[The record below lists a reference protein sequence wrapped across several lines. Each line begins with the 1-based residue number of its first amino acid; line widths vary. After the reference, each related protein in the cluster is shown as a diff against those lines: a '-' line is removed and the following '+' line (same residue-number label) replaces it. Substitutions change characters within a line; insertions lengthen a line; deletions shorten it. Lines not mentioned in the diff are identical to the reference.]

1 MHTVFWTKGSIK
13 TMRCV
18 PAVLIRQVCLLGCVS
33 ILVGAGP
40 ATCAEPN
47 DLETVRQHFKKG
59 QYAKCID
66 MASAA
71 ISDQEDSDEWPCVLL
86 KALMATGQYKE
97 AGAAAMDQLRNY
109 RRSLAVPFAAYHAFQ
124 GNGQADLARMML
136 QQIYRS
142 ASIRDLAYMPAQDQV
157 AVGRSLL
164 LLGGEPKLIL
174 DEFFTRAQRKD
185 PNCVDAYL
193 AAGDLA
199 LAKQD
204 YELAAIQFRK
214 ALERFGDE
222 PAAHYGLAKAF
233 YYSDRKAMLLSLDAA
248 LLINSHHADSLLLLA
263 EHQIDAEDYP
273 GAKTLLKRLLDV
285 NPWHPEAWAL
295 RCVISHLTNDVYKIA
310 PDRSRGLKFWRDNP
324 AVDHLIGRKLSQKY
338 WFAEGARYQEKALEF
353 DSDYAPAR
361 GQLAE
366 DLLRLGDEKGWRLAN
381 SVYQADQYNVQA
393 YNMVT
398 LRDHMAEFA
407 TLTRD
412 NLTVRMDPLEA
423 KIYGDRVL
431 ALLALAQTHLS
442 QKYGMTL
449 DKPIT
454 LELFKN
460 QQDFAVRTFGMPG
473 GDGYLGV
480 CFGDVITANSP
491 KLELRSNWEATL
503 WHEFCH
509 VVTLNLTNNRM
520 PRWLSE
526 GLSVYEERQHNAT
539 WGQHMTPQYR
549 AMILGGDLT
558 PIAHLS
564 GAFMS
569 PPTSMHMQFA
579 YYESSLVVEYLVKEY
594 GMDAIKAILKD
605 LGEGEE
611 VYAVI
616 EKHTASLDVLE
627 QGFEAF
633 ARQQAEALAKDVDW
647 EQPDHAALGPV
658 SAEVVAE
665 WLEHH
670 PNSFWALTLQAT
682 QLMAE
687 QQWPPAKVPLK
698 RLIELYPA
706 YTGEGHAYAMLAQ
719 VHRELGEP
727 DAERAVLTQWTLHSA
742 DATEAYYRLMQID
755 MEAARWDQVLEQGD
769 RYLAVYP
776 MMGEVHRLMA
786 RAAQALERPE
796 RAVASYK
803 NVLALD
809 PADPAHVHY
818 QLALLLSDTDAAQA
832 KRHVLEALADAPRF
846 RDAHQLLLALSREG
860 TP

>member
-1 MHTVFWTKGSIK
+1 
-13 TMRCV
+13 MRRI
-18 PAVLIRQVCLLGCVS
+18 PALSVCQACLLGVFFT
-33 ILVGAGP
+33 LVGTIP
-40 ATCAEPN
+40 SFSAESS
-47 DLETVRQHFKKG
+47 DIEAVRQLYRQG
-59 QYAKCID
+59 DYSKCID
-66 MASAA
+66 IANAA
-71 ISDQEDSDEWPCVLL
+71 IADNEASGEWARVLL
-86 KALMATGQYKE
+86 NALMATGQYEE
-97 AGAAAMDQLRNY
+97 AGAAAMTQLRNY
-109 RRSLAVPFAAYHAFQ
+109 RRSLSVPLAAYHAFQ
-124 GNGQADLARMML
+124 SNGQTDLAQMML

-142 ASIRDLAYMPAQDQV
+142 ASIRELGYMPPQDQV
-157 AVGRSLL
+157 SVGRTLL

-204 YELAAIQFRK
+204 YELAAVQFRR

-222 PAAHYGLAKAF
+222 PAAHFGLAKAF
-233 YYSDRKAMLLSLDAA
+233 YHSDRKTMLLSLDAA
-248 LLINSHHADSLLLLA
+248 LLINSRHAGSLLLLA

-273 GAKTLLKRLLDV
+273 GAESLLKRLLEV

-295 RCVISHLTNDVYKIA
+295 RCVIAHLTNDVFKIA
-310 PDRSRGLKFWRDNP
+310 PNRSKGLKFWKDNP

-338 WFAEGARYQEKALEF
+338 WFAMGAQYQEKALKF
-353 DSDYAPAR
+353 DRDYAPAR
-361 GQLAE
+361 AQLAE
-366 DLLRLGDEKGWRLAN
+366 DLLRLGDQRGWSLAD

-398 LRDHMAEFA
+398 LRDHMAKFE
-407 TLTRD
+407 TLTQG

-431 ALLALAQTHLS
+431 ALLERAQTHLS
-442 QKYGMTL
+442 AKYGLTL

-509 VVTLNLTNNRM
+509 VVTLNLTNNKM

-526 GLSVYEERQHNAT
+526 GLSVYEERQQDAT

-549 AMILGGDLT
+549 TMILGGDLT
-558 PIAHLS
+558 PISHLS

-579 YYESSLVVEYLVKEY
+579 YYQSSLAVEYLVNEY

-611 VYAVI
+611 INGVI
-616 EKHTASLDVLE
+616 EKHTTSLGSLE

-633 ARQQAEALAKDVDW
+633 AREQAEALAKDVDW
-647 EQPDHAALGPV
+647 DQPDDILPGPV
-658 SAEVVAE
+658 NAEVVTQ
-665 WLEHH
+665 WLQDH
-670 PNSFWALTLQAT
+670 PNSFWALTQQAR
-682 QLMAE
+682 QFMAE
-687 QQWPPAKVPLK
+687 QQWELAKAPLT

-706 YTGEGHAYAMLAQ
+706 YTGEGHAYAMLAK
-719 VHRELGEP
+719 VHRQLEES
-727 DAERAVLTQWTLHSA
+727 EEEHAVLTQWAQHSA
-742 DATEAYYRLMQID
+742 DATEAYRRLMQID
-755 MEAARWDQVLEQGD
+755 TTEVRWDRVLEQGE

-776 MMGEVHRLMA
+776 MMSEVHRLMA
-786 RAAQALERPE
+786 QAAQALDRLDE
-796 RAVASYK
+796 AVASYEK
-803 NVLALD
+803 VLTLD
-809 PADPAHVHY
+809 PADPAQVHY
-818 QLALLLSDTDAAQA
+818 QLARLLIDKDSARA

-846 RDAHQLLLALSREG
+846 RDAHQLLLELHREDV
-860 TP
+860 P

>member
-1 MHTVFWTKGSIK
+1 MG
-13 TMRCV
+13 
-18 PAVLIRQVCLLGCVS
+18 VLS
-33 ILVGAGP
+33 SLVGTGLVFS
-40 ATCAEPN
+40 AETQ
-47 DLETVRQHFKKG
+47 DIEVVRQLYKQG
-59 QYAKCID
+59 DYTQCID
-66 MASAA
+66 MANAA
-71 ISDQEDSDEWPCVLL
+71 ISNHESSDEWAHVLL
-86 KALMATGQYKE
+86 DALMATGQYEE
-97 AGAAAMDQLRNY
+97 AGAAAMTQLRNY
-109 RRSLAVPFAAYHAFQ
+109 RRSLSIPLAAYRAFQ
-124 GNGQADLARMML
+124 SNGQTDLAKMML

-142 ASIRDLAYMPAQDQV
+142 ASIRELGYMPPQDQV
-157 AVGRSLL
+157 SVGRTLL

-204 YELAAIQFRK
+204 YELAAAQFRR

-222 PAAHYGLAKAF
+222 PAAHFGLAKAF
-233 YYSDRKAMLLSLDAA
+233 YHSDRKTMLLSLDAA
-248 LLINSHHADSLLLLA
+248 LLINSHHAESLLLLA

-273 GAKTLLKRLLDV
+273 GAETLLKRLLDV

-310 PDRSRGLKFWRDNP
+310 PNRSRGLKFWKDNP
-324 AVDHLIGRKLSQKY
+324 SVDHLIGRKLSQKY
-338 WFAEGARYQEKALEF
+338 WFAVGAQYQEKALAF
-353 DSDYAPAR
+353 DREYAPAR
-361 GQLAE
+361 AQLAE
-366 DLLRLGDEKGWRLAN
+366 DLLRLGDEKGWALAD

-398 LRDHMAEFA
+398 LRDHMVKFA
-407 TLTRD
+407 TLTQD

-431 ALLALAQTHLS
+431 ALLKRAQTHLS
-442 QKYGMTL
+442 AKYGLTL
-449 DKPIT
+449 DKPVT

-509 VVTLNLTNNRM
+509 VVTLNLTNNKM

-526 GLSVYEERQHNAT
+526 GLSVYEERQHDAT

-549 AMILGGDLT
+549 TMILGGDLT
-558 PIAHLS
+558 PISHLS

-569 PPTSMHMQFA
+569 PPTSVHMQFA
-579 YYESSLVVEYLVKEY
+579 YYESSLVVEYLVNEY
-594 GMDAIKAILKD
+594 GMDVIKTILKD
-605 LGEGEE
+605 LGDGEE
-611 VYAVI
+611 INGVI
-616 EKHTASLDVLE
+616 EKHTTSMDSLE

-633 ARQQAEALAKDVDW
+633 AREQAEALAKGVDW
-647 EQPDHAALGPV
+647 EQPENMLPGPV
-658 SAEVVAE
+658 NTEVVTQ
-665 WLEHH
+665 WLQDH
-670 PNSFWALTLQAT
+670 PNSFWALTQQAG
-682 QLMAE
+682 QFMAE
-687 QQWPPAKVPLK
+687 TQWESAKAPLK

-706 YTGEGHAYAMLAQ
+706 YTGRGHAYAMLAK
-719 VHRELGEP
+719 VHRELDESE
-727 DAERAVLTQWTLHSA
+727 DEQAVLVQWTQYSA
-742 DATEAYYRLMQID
+742 DATEAYYRLMQ
-755 MEAARWDQVLEQGD
+755 MNATESRWDRVLEEGD

-776 MMGEVHRLMA
+776 LMSEVHRLMA
-786 RAAQALERPE
+786 RAAQALDRPDE
-796 RAVASYK
+796 AVASYEI
-803 NVLALD
+803 VLTLD
-809 PADPAHVHY
+809 PADPAQVHY
-818 QLALLLSDTDAAQA
+818 QLARLLVDKDSARA

-846 RDAHQLLLALSREG
+846 RDAHQLLLQLSRGG